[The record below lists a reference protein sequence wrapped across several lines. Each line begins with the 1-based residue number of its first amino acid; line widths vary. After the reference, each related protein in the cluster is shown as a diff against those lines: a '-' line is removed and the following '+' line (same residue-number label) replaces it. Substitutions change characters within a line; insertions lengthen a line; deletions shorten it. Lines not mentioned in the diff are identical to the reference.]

1 MPKSIRHLPEY
12 SEIKNNL
19 GKQLKS
25 SHQMNGLFESDCEI
39 IRTSRS
45 GYLTS
50 SIDSVAEEIS
60 IGLYKEPETWAWMTV
75 MSSVSDLAASGS
87 TPHGLM
93 LSAQWSFGTLEKTK
107 KRFYRGVY
115 NACQAAEVP
124 LLGGDS
130 GYAASHVFTS
140 NILGHSKL
148 KPLMRTGAQ
157 AGDFLVLAQ
166 ARKLGIGPALALKF
180 LLNAEEHTLPEKLFR
195 PAPDWKL
202 IQKLRPLCRAA
213 IDTSDGLTL
222 SLHTLSQLN
231 DLGFIVRW
239 NKKTLHPAAVKFC
252 RNLNIPPLMLWLGD
266 LGDLQT
272 LLVVPERNL
281 KKVLAKSSNLAVL
294 GQFTKLNQEKIDYEG
309 QLLDFPLKEI
319 LDCPRDEKSY
329 RHLVHQL
336 MMKYR

>member
-1 MPKSIRHLPEY
+1 MSKSIRHLPEY
-12 SEIKNNL
+12 FEIKKHL
-19 GKQLKS
+19 GKQVKS
-25 SHQMNGLFESDCEI
+25 SHQLNRLFDSDCEI
-39 IRTSRS
+39 IRTSQS

-93 LSAQWSFGTLEKTK
+93 LSAQWSFNTLEETK
-107 KRFYRGVY
+107 KRFYRGIY
-115 NACQAAEVP
+115 KACQAADVP

-166 ARKLGIGPALALKF
+166 ARKLGIGPALALSY
-180 LLNAEEHTLPEKLFR
+180 LLNAENSFSEKLFR
-195 PAPDWKL
+195 PKPDWKL
-202 IQKLRPLCRAA
+202 IRKLRPLCRAA
-213 IDTSDGLTL
+213 IDTSDGLAL
-222 SLHTLSQLN
+222 GLHSLSQLN
-231 DLGFIVRW
+231 GLGFVVQW
-239 NKKTLHPAAVKFC
+239 NRKTLHPAAAQFC
-252 RNLNIPPLMLWLGD
+252 RELNISPLMLWLGD

-272 LLVVPERNL
+272 LLVVPEKNL
-281 KKVLAKSSNLAVL
+281 NKVLAKSSELTVL
-294 GQFTKLNQEKIDYEG
+294 GQFTQKIQEKIDYEG
-309 QLLDFPLKEI
+309 QLMNLPLREL
-319 LDCPRDEKSY
+319 LDCPRDENSY
-329 RHLVHQL
+329 RQLVHKL

>member
-12 SEIKNNL
+12 FEIKKNL

-25 SHQMNGLFESDCEI
+25 SHQLNDLFESDCEI
-39 IRTSRS
+39 MRTSRS

-50 SIDSVAEEIS
+50 SIDSLAEEIS

-93 LSAQWSFGTLEKTK
+93 LAAQWSFGTSEQTK
-107 KRFYRGVY
+107 RQFYKGIY
-115 NACQAAEVP
+115 KACQAAEVP

-148 KPLMRTGAQ
+148 KPLMRTGVQ
-157 AGDFLVLAQ
+157 AGDYLVLVKS
-166 ARKLGIGPALALKF
+166 RKLGIGPAIALKL

-202 IQKLRPLCRAA
+202 VKMLRPLCRAA

-222 SLHTLSQLN
+222 GLHTLAQLN
-231 DLGFIVRW
+231 RLGFVVRW
-239 NKKTLHPAAVKFC
+239 NKETLHPAAIKFC
-252 RNLNIPPLMLWLGD
+252 RKLNIPPLMLWLGD

-272 LLVVPERNL
+272 LLVVPEKNL
-281 KKVLAKSSNLAVL
+281 NKVLAKTSDLTVL
-294 GQFTKLNQEKIDYEG
+294 GKFTEQVQEKIDYDG
-309 QLLDFPLKEI
+309 HLMDLPVKEI

-329 RHLVHQL
+329 RQLVRHL